1 MNDPDNPDP
10 EPASV
15 YQYQRCIRCHIT
27 TIGLRLSGSTCMFWP
42 MGVDYL
48 DEPEP
53 ANHRLWICQTCWER
67 KGMEL
72 YLPAYG
78 FHHRELLFLQ
88 FKYDQDYRR
97 EHNVTDTSPLN

>member
-1 MNDPDNPDP
+1 MTNDP
-10 EPASV
+10 ESASV

-27 TIGLRLSGSTCMFWP
+27 TIGLRLFDGSTCMFWP

-53 ANHRLWICQTCWER
+53 ANHRLWICPSCWER

-72 YLPAYG
+72 FLPAFG
-78 FHHRELLFLQ
+78 FEGRELLFLRH
-88 FKYDQDYRR
+88 KYDEDYRR
-97 EHNVTDTSPLN
+97 QHNVTESRWLN

>member
-1 MNDPDNPDP
+1 MTNDP

-27 TIGLRLSGSTCMFWP
+27 TIGLRLDGSTCMFWP
-42 MGVDYL
+42 RGVDYL

-53 ANHRLWICQTCWER
+53 ANHRLWICPPCWER

-72 YLPAYG
+72 FLPAFG
-78 FHHRELLFLQ
+78 FLDRELLLRRR
-88 FKYDQDYRR
+88 YDEDFRR
-97 EHNVTDTSPLN
+97 RHNVTDTASLN